1 LAEEPTVSTPL
12 SDSTWLND
20 ADLCP
25 LEHLANVSGL
35 SIEEVEDLV
44 ATDIIE
50 GVDGDTSV
58 RMVHIRHVVTVRK
71 ARRLRD
77 DFELNQQGVALAM
90 VLLRRIEVLEDEL
103 GRRG

>member
-1 LAEEPTVSTPL
+1 VSTPL

-71 ARRLRD
+71 ARGLRD